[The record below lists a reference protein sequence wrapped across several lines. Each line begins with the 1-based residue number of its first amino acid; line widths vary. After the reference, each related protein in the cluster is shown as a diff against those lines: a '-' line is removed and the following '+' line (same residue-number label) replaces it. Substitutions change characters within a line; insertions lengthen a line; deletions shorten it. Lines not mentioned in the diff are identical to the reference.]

1 MYYRHTASSYRLN
14 NAPTSSLFKNSD
26 FIWNNSNELDLVQMK
41 KSSLLTTTYNQS
53 SFLQILPCIRRLYTI
68 FDSICPSIYR
78 IHCSDSLRILNEI
91 ICLTDEYL
99 HVTPSTKIT
108 TNELLFND
116 YYFDGFISK
125 LRRPSLIR
133 KNYYSSIRPDLYCFG
148 QGIHRNNFNNQLNQT
163 ILFCFEL
170 TTNTIATN
178 NLSLPIDVV
187 ILDPNEK
194 LVSTDIK
201 YINTYNQGYTK
212 LFSCSYTP
220 ITKSGIYNILLY
232 VNNNKI
238 PYSQYTV
245 FIYNSTSNNNSYQK
259 EEQLLVFED
268 IIKKIQPEIPQYE
281 LEGDGCSTKV
291 IVNSIARFRL
301 RIKSLIT
308 SYYNNPMLDLF
319 SLSIL
324 DPFGHT
330 IIVQRRII
338 SMDLLELTYQP
349 MSIGEH
355 QLIILFNNKVHRQL
369 TIDVIHDESNYLSK
383 LKPFGPGLKRAIVDL
398 PTEFYVDL
406 NQTINSDIHFRLE
419 PSYQAEIDYEQQL
432 ATVRYVPSEEGN
444 CPIHIL
450 ENDKDIL
457 HSPFIAQV
465 EKNIKYRDKPRIS
478 VIGLSKQIILHR
490 PVEFQ
495 VFIDNP
501 FDDSNNALHVDILTD
516 DDQSPFVSIRRRHRS
531 SYLCSFT
538 PITLGRHLISIDY
551 ASIVAENNPFY
562 CQSIQEKD
570 ILLIG
575 PAINNQ
581 CLTLNQP
588 THFCFTLKDFLTTN
602 FNDKNSTYESGYSSN
617 DDISSKSSLSSSST
631 DIRTSTQDD
640 DDNSNN
646 NNNYHVKITD
656 GHGNIKPNILV
667 KEIFDTKNRNT
678 VRVDFTPDEKILYI
692 NISCTCSTT
701 FEPQLTST
709 PKKIDTTLILPNLCS
724 TPRPAHI
731 RWSLSKY
738 TPRPVD
744 SSTPNTK
751 KMKKSAVPDLHRLI
765 YPLIITNKQSMKI
778 WVL

>member
-1 MYYRHTASSYRLN
+1 
-14 NAPTSSLFKNSD
+14 
-26 FIWNNSNELDLVQMK
+26 
-41 KSSLLTTTYNQS
+41 
-53 SFLQILPCIRRLYTI
+53 
-68 FDSICPSIYR
+68 
-78 IHCSDSLRILNEI
+78 
-91 ICLTDEYL
+91 
-99 HVTPSTKIT
+99 
-108 TNELLFND
+108 
-116 YYFDGFISK
+116 
-125 LRRPSLIR
+125 
-133 KNYYSSIRPDLYCFG
+133 
-148 QGIHRNNFNNQLNQT
+148 
-163 ILFCFEL
+163 
-170 TTNTIATN
+170 
-178 NLSLPIDVV
+178 
-187 ILDPNEK
+187 
-194 LVSTDIK
+194 LVSTNVK
-201 YINTYNQGYTK
+201 YINTDNQGYTK
-212 LFSCSYTP
+212 LFSCSYKP
-220 ITKSGIYNILLY
+220 ITEAGTYNISFY
-232 VNNNKI
+232 VNNIKI

-245 FIYNSTSNNNSYQK
+245 FIYNSTLSNNSYK
-259 EEQLLVFED
+259 KDEQLLVFED
-268 IIKKIQPEIPQYE
+268 VIKKPQPEIPQYE

-301 RIKSLIT
+301 RIKSSTT
-308 SYYNNPMLDLF
+308 SYYNNSLVDLF

-324 DPFGHT
+324 DPFGHA
-330 IIVQRRII
+330 IVVQRRII
-338 SMDLLELTYQP
+338 SMDSLELTYQP

-355 QLIILFNNKVHRQL
+355 QLIILFNNKIHRQL

-432 ATVRYVPSEEGN
+432 ATVRYVPLKEGN

-465 EKNIKYRDKPRIS
+465 EKNITHREKPRIR
-478 VIGLSKQIILHR
+478 VIGLSKEIILHR

-501 FDDSNNALHVDILTD
+501 FDDSNNSLHVDILTD
-516 DDQSPFVSIRRRHRS
+516 DDQSPSVSIRRRHRS
-531 SYLCSFT
+531 SYICSFI
-538 PITLGRHLISIDY
+538 PITLNRHLISIDY

-570 ILLIG
+570 ILLAG
-575 PAINNQ
+575 PAIDNQ

-588 THFCFTLKDFLTTN
+588 THFCFTLKDFLATN

-631 DIRTSTQDD
+631 DIRTLTHDEDD
-640 DDNSNN
+640 T
-646 NNNYHVKITD
+646 NNYHVKITD
-656 GHGNIKPNILV
+656 GHGNIKSNILV
-667 KEIFDTKNRNT
+667 KEIFDRKKENT
-678 VRVDFTPDEKILYI
+678 VRVDFTPDEQILYI

-701 FEPQLTST
+701 FEPQITST
-709 PKKIDTTLILPNLCS
+709 PKKFDTTLIFPNLCS
-724 TPRPAHI
+724 TRRPAHI

-751 KMKKSAVPDLHRLI
+751 KIKKSAVPDLHRLI
-765 YPLIITNKQSMKI
+765 YPLTTTNKHSMKV

>member
-201 YINTYNQGYTK
+201 YINTYNQ
-212 LFSCSYTP
+212 
-220 ITKSGIYNILLY
+220 
-232 VNNNKI
+232 
-238 PYSQYTV
+238 
-245 FIYNSTSNNNSYQK
+245 
-259 EEQLLVFED
+259 
-268 IIKKIQPEIPQYE
+268 EIPQYE

-501 FDDSNNALHVDILTD
+501 FDDSNNALHVDILTN
-516 DDQSPFVSIRRRHRS
+516 DDQSPSVSVRRRHRS